1 MVSIGN
7 NVFEAKKLLHQS
19 NYNVWKLKMKNVLL
33 KEDLIGHIE
42 VIDLKLVVGQEATST
57 KPKQHIYLYNILG

>member
-7 NVFEAKKLLHQS
+7 NVFEANKLLHQS
-19 NYNVWKLKMKNVLL
+19 NYNVWKLKMKNMLL

-42 VIDLKLVVGQEATST
+42 VIDLKLVVGQKTTFA
-57 KPKQHIYLYNILG
+57 KQKQHTIT

>member
-7 NVFEAKKLLHQS
+7 NVFEANKLLHQS
-19 NYNVWKLKMKNVLL
+19 NYNVWKLKTKNVLL
-33 KEDLIGHIE
+33 EEDLIGHIE

-57 KPKQHIYLYNILG
+57 K